1 MPTMPKEHG
10 AVRATVFM
18 QLGFAPN
25 YMNRFM
31 QTNKHGAHLWLML
44 INLNRR

>member
-1 MPTMPKEHG
+1 MTMPAE
-10 AVRATVFM
+10 AWRNPATVFM
-18 QLGFAPN
+18 KLGLEPN

-31 QTNKHGAHLWLML
+31 QTNKHGVLFWLIV